1 MGEHR
6 YFGSWMEEE
15 EEKREEGG
23 VVNVVHNVLQRLKT
37 GDRYRFNGY
46 SGIVR

>member
-1 MGEHR
+1 MGKRR

-15 EEKREEGG
+15 KKREGG